1 MPLDALTSQR
11 RQPSQRRAH
20 VTVEI
25 IAEAALQLLMQED
38 WADISMNRVAER
50 AGFAVGT
57 LYQYFPSKE
66 TLAIEVYEAHRRSV
80 IQTLSTIRRNAM
92 IERWE
97 LALFMRRVVDLMVWE
112 FAGGVTGGSIPADIQ
127 ALRRFTRQGW
137 HLGSE
142 ETMQRC
148 HKQSGDQIDM
158 FLQHVRHSSPDIKVR
173 TDPIAI
179 YTVTRGL
186 YGVVRSASEERSLL
200 LDTDQFP
207 QELTRMSLGFLNVS
221 Y

>member
-1 MPLDALTSQR
+1 MPLDALASQR
-11 RQPSQRRAH
+11 RQPSQRRAL
-20 VTVEI
+20 VTVEV

-66 TLAIEVYEAHRRSV
+66 ALAIEVYEAHRRSV
-80 IQTLSTIRRNAM
+80 VQTLSGIRRNAM

-97 LALFMRRVVDLMVWE
+97 LPDLLRRLVDLVVWE
-112 FAGGVTGGSIPADIQ
+112 FAGGITGTTIAPDIQ
-127 ALRRFTRQGW
+127 ALRRFARQGW
-137 HLGSE
+137 YLGSD
-142 ETMQRC
+142 ETLQRC
-148 HKQSGDQIDM
+148 YKQTEDQLDL
-158 FLQHVRHSSPDIKVR
+158 FLQHVRHTHPEMRIR

-179 YTVTRGL
+179 YTVTRSL
-186 YGVVRSASEERSLL
+186 YGVVRAASEERSLL

-207 QELTRMSLGFLNVS
+207 IELTRMMLGYLKSN
-221 Y
+221 